1 MPSGAAPWVM
11 ISSPAAAVAGG
22 KWRAGSKPGCRRAS
36 ASSSPSGAPAP
47 PPAGGSA
54 SRRSSTWRSAAS
66 RMGKMSGPLPSV
78 ATPARPRSASR
89 RGEASERTSSVPP
102 AASCGRA
109 CRGRRRRR
117 RRRRRRAWKSRMS
130 EERRRARRGG
140 ADLGEEAA
148 GGAEEEIA
156 REPVDRGAGP
166 ALGEEAELGGR
177 ALDPRAQ
184 VRGAG
189 AQAHDVDAGIGDDE
203 ERDGGGEADGE
214 GLEEADGRGG
224 GEDGQ
229 HDAEVARRAG
239 GGARRGASC
248 RGGRSRG
255 RRRWRRRRRSAA
267 ARGGR
272 RRRGA

>member
-1 MPSGAAPWVM
+1 M

-22 KWRAGSKPGCRRAS
+22 KWRAGSKPGCRRVS

-54 SRRSSTWRSAAS
+54 RRRSSTWRSAAS
-66 RMGKMSGPLPSV
+66 RLGKTSGPLPSV

-89 RGEASERTSSVPP
+89 RGETSERTIAVPL
-102 AASCGRA
+102 AASWRQSLPRTKA
-109 CRGRRRRR
+109 
-117 RRRRRRAWKSRMS
+117 AEASTPETAVEVEDA
-130 EERRRARRGG
+130 EERRRLAGG
-140 ADLGEEAA
+140 RADLGEEAA

-189 AQAHDVDAGIGDDE
+189 AQPHHVDAGIGDDE
-203 ERDGGGEADGE
+203 ERDGGDEADGE

-229 HDAEVARRAG
+229 HDAEVARAGG

-255 RRRWRRRRRSAA
+255 RRRWRRRRRSGA